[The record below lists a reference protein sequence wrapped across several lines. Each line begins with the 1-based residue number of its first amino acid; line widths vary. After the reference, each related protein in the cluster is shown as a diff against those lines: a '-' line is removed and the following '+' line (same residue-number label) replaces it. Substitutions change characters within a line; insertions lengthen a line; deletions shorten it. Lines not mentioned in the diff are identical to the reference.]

1 MVDCIRYTVP
11 AMTQIL
17 VVGHGAFATTLLETA
32 RMLTGSTGH
41 ARAVQFPVGTGVSE
55 LTDTVSAAID
65 ALIEERDGDRER
77 VLVLADIAGGSPARV
92 ALGEALA
99 GRAEVVTGANL
110 PMLIDALFAPDT
122 TTPDE
127 LARQVAGSAQSGI
140 RNMGAEIREG
150 GVLA

>member
-65 ALIEERDGDRER
+65 ALIEERDGDPER

-92 ALGEALA
+92 ALAEALA

-127 LARQVAGSAQSGI
+127 LARQVAGSAQAGI

>member
-1 MVDCIRYTVP
+1 
-11 AMTQIL
+11 MTQIL

-32 RMLTGSTGH
+32 TMLTGSTGR
-41 ARAVQFPVGTGVSE
+41 ARAVQFPVGTGVPE
-55 LTDTVSAAID
+55 LTATVSAALDELID
-65 ALIEERDGDRER
+65 ERDGQAER

-110 PMLIDALFAPDT
+110 PMLIDALFAPET
-122 TTPDE
+122 LTSAE
-127 LARQVAGSAQSGI
+127 LAEQVVGSAQAGI

>member
-1 MVDCIRYTVP
+1 
-11 AMTQIL
+11 MTQIL

-32 RMLTGSTGH
+32 RMLTGSAGH

-65 ALIEERDGDRER
+65 ALIEERDGEPER

-110 PMLIDALFAPDT
+110 PMLIDALFAPET
-122 TTPDE
+122 ITPAE
-127 LARQVAGSAQSGI
+127 LACQVAGSAQSGI

>member
-122 TTPDE
+122 MTPDE